1 MNYTELQ
8 AAIADTLNRDDLA
21 AQIPV
26 FIRLAE
32 AQLDREIVARQDFR
46 YQELD
51 QVSGSIPLPCDF
63 AGVLAITAFGQPNK
77 KIVYMAPDMLDEQWL
92 SSNGAPHY
100 YTISATQIIFSP
112 SVEFDGLLRYWRHIQ
127 TLSNTCRENWILSSH
142 PDVYLYGALVHA
154 APYLKDDDRIPVWNG
169 FYESA
174 IRSINQQSVE
184 QQFGAHVEIQNR
196 GVV

>member
-8 AAIADTLNRDDLA
+8 AAIADTLNRHDLA

-32 AQLDREIVARQDFR
+32 AQLDREIVARQDFK
-46 YQELD
+46 YQELS
-51 QVSGSIPLPCDF
+51 QVSGAIPLPRDF
-63 AGVLAITAFGQPNK
+63 AGVLALTAFGQPNRK
-77 KIVYMAPDMLDEQWL
+77 VVYMAPDMFDEQWL

-112 SVEFDGLLRYWRHIQ
+112 SVEFDGLLRYWRHVPK
-127 TLSNTCRENWILSSH
+127 LSATCQENWLLCNH

-169 FYESA
+169 FYEAA

-184 QQFGAHVEIQNR
+184 QQFGAHVEIQSR
-196 GVV
+196 SAV